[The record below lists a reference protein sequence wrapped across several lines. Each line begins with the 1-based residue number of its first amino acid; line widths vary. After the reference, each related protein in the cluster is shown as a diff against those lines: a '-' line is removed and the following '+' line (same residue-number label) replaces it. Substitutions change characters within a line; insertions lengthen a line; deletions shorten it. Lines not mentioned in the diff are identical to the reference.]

1 MKVGGKEYTL
11 VQYHFHAPSEHAFDG
26 IRLPLEAH
34 FVHKSKEGKEPVILP
49 GAGGESLGICL
60 LFKYQLQCGH
70 GFQWSGVEGL
80 LRRDAPAEG

>member
-34 FVHKSKEGKEPVILP
+34 FVHKSKEGEQPESRP
-49 GAGGESLGICL
+49 QGARKLKG
-60 LFKYQLQCGH
+60 YMMN
-70 GFQWSGVEGL
+70 WSGVF
-80 LRRDAPAEG
+80 

>member
-34 FVHKSKEGKEPVILP
+34 LVHKSKEGEFPYAIV
-49 GAGGESLGICL
+49 EVVMHFDRSL
-60 LFKYQLQCGH
+60 Q
-70 GFQWSGVEGL
+70 
-80 LRRDAPAEG
+80 R